1 MKKKTI
7 IISALVASA
16 SLMLLSGCSKKP
28 KAKPTET
35 TPKTT
40 DVAPVSSSETK
51 VIEWNAPTYS
61 WSDDFAKC
69 TATRV
74 SKDSAKTET
83 ETVDAVYSVT
93 KEVECLVSGLG
104 VYTAT
109 FENSA
114 FEIQTHEEEIG
125 AVGHVYDDEN
135 DSTCNKCGAERE
147 QVNNYFISSVGNMVY
162 NGQKQELVEGED
174 FTISFG
180 TAKVYYK
187 IKDAEDSTYK
197 EEAPKYAG
205 DYTAK
210 IVVEET
216 AAYKGINETVDFS
229 IAKKKLSNIVVEREF
244 GAGVSAT
251 MTGSS
256 SSGWG
261 ICSGDTV
268 KIEVKTNAD
277 YSTFAYVG
285 DNKTVISAE
294 IIGDSPSN
302 GSYELPTLNEI
313 VFNIKKAKIDLSKG
327 PVNKSSYNNIWA
339 GTGSSIPRLNFNLSI
354 AGEKAHGWE
363 ATDTIE
369 KWDGASWVSIADDYP
384 AQASYVSANA
394 GKYRIST
401 KITCYDNYEIV
412 GSDTYSLE
420 FETKEA
426 ITLSSIDETV
436 SLEAGEEKV
445 FLVPV
450 TSQDLYSFGSDLP
463 GATIEVYTRSMYGI
477 YSEKLDYYID
487 DLYRPNYS
495 KVLIK
500 VKADTAITNKS
511 IAEDLSYS
519 NRIKLTSSDT
529 DITTTNGAGKW
540 VEYYFTQDDFGEG
553 DFEVVFE
560 RLGNYVYITDEEYYD
575 LELVEDA
582 CTCNIWSQG
591 GEVSILVYLE
601 NDITNGY
608 IHIESV

>member
-40 DVAPVSSSETK
+40 EVAPVSSSETK
-51 VIEWNAPTYS
+51 VIEWNEPTYS
-61 WSDDFAKC
+61 WSEDFTKC

-114 FEIQTHEEEIG
+114 FETQTHEEEIG

-147 QVNNYFISSVGNMVY
+147 QVNNFFIANVGNMVY
-162 NGQKQELVEGED
+162 NGQKQELVADED
-174 FTISFG
+174 FIVSFG
-180 TAKVYYK
+180 TPNVYYK
-187 IKDAEDSTYK
+187 VKGAEDSTYT

-210 IVVEET
+210 IVVKET

-277 YSTFAYVG
+277 YSDVAYVG

-302 GSYELPTLNEI
+302 GSYELPALNEI

-354 AGEKAHGWE
+354 AGEKDHGWE
-363 ATDTIE
+363 ATDFIE
-369 KWDGASWVSIADDYP
+369 KWDGSNWISIGDTYS
-384 AQASYVSANA
+384 AQADYVSKNA

-420 FETKEA
+420 FEVKEIIKLTSVTDK
-426 ITLSSIDETV
+426 ITV
-436 SLEAGEEKV
+436 EAGEEKV
-445 FLVPV
+445 FLV
-450 TSQDLYSFGSDLP
+450 SLDSYHLYEVGNQLGDAEIELFTRDSFG
-463 GATIEVYTRSMYGI
+463 I
-477 YSEKLDYYID
+477 YQNKLDYFFDKTIRCY
-487 DLYRPNYS
+487 YS
-495 KVLIK
+495 DVLVKIKANSKIFNKVIL
-500 VKADTAITNKS
+500 
-511 IAEDLSYS
+511 EDVSYS
-519 NRIKLTSSDT
+519 DRIELTDNET
-529 DITTTNGAGKW
+529 NVTTTNGAGKW
-540 VEYYFTQDDFGEG
+540 LEYYVSFDTYGDGQFDFLFDGLGDYVFFTDEG
-553 DFEVVFE
+553 DYTF
-560 RLGNYVYITDEEYYD
+560 YQ
-575 LELVEDA
+575 VEDGA
-582 CTCNIWSQG
+582 ITGEINYQG
-591 GEVSILVYLE
+591 GEISIIIYLE
-601 NDITNGY
+601 NDITNGSIY
-608 IHIESV
+608 FE

>member
-61 WSDDFAKC
+61 WSEDFAKC

-114 FEIQTHEEEIG
+114 FETQTHEEEIG

-147 QVNNYFISSVGNMVY
+147 QVNNFFIANVGNMVY
-162 NGQKQELVEGED
+162 NGQKQELVADED
-174 FTISFG
+174 FFVSFG
-180 TAKVYYK
+180 TPKVYYK
-187 IKDAEDSTYK
+187 IKDAEDSTYT

-229 IAKKKLSNIVVEREF
+229 ITKKKLSNIIIEREY
-244 GAGVSAT
+244 GPGVSAT

-268 KIEVKTNAD
+268 KIQVKTNAD
-277 YSTFAYVG
+277 YSDVAYVG

-302 GSYELPTLNEI
+302 GSYELPALSEI
-313 VFNIKKAKIDLSKG
+313 IFNIKKAKIDLSKG

-339 GTGSSIPRLNFNLSI
+339 GTGSTIPRLNFNLGI
-354 AGEKAHGWE
+354 VADKAHEWE

-369 KWDGASWVSIADDYP
+369 KLDGASWVSIAGGYS

-420 FETKEA
+420 FEVKE
-426 ITLSSIDETV
+426 ITTLTSVTDKITV
-436 SLEAGEEKV
+436 EAGEEKAFFIPLASYHLFEV
-445 FLVPV
+445 GNQLG
-450 TSQDLYSFGSDLP
+450 D
-463 GATIEVYTRSMYGI
+463 AEIEIFTKDAFGI
-477 YSEKLDYYID
+477 YKNKLDYFFNKTIRCYDSNVLVKIKAK
-487 DLYRPNYS
+487 S
-495 KVLIK
+495 KIFNK
-500 VKADTAITNKS
+500 VIL
-511 IAEDLSYS
+511 EDVSYS
-519 NRIKLTSSDT
+519 DRIELTNDET
-529 DITTTNGAGKW
+529 KVTTTNGAGKW
-540 VEYYFTQDDFGEG
+540 VEYYVSFDTYGDGQFDFLFDGLGDYVFFTDEG
-553 DFEVVFE
+553 DYTF
-560 RLGNYVYITDEEYYD
+560 YQ
-575 LELVEDA
+575 VEDD
-582 CTCNIWSQG
+582 TISGEINYQG
-591 GEVSILVYLE
+591 GEISILIYIE
-601 NDITNGY
+601 NDITNGSIY
-608 IHIESV
+608 FE

>member
-61 WSDDFAKC
+61 WSEDFAKC

-114 FEIQTHEEEIG
+114 FETQTHEEEIG

-147 QVNNYFISSVGNMVY
+147 QVNNFFIANVGNMVY
-162 NGQKQELVEGED
+162 NGQKQELVAEED
-174 FTISFG
+174 FFVSFG
-180 TAKVYYK
+180 TPKVYYK

-210 IVVEET
+210 IVVKET

-229 IAKKKLSNIVVEREF
+229 IAKKKLSNIVVEREY
-244 GAGVSAT
+244 GPGVSAT
-251 MTGSS
+251 ITGSS

-268 KIEVKTNAD
+268 KIQVKTNAD
-277 YSTFAYVG
+277 YSDVAYVG

-302 GSYELPTLNEI
+302 GSYELPALSEI
-313 VFNIKKAKIDLSKG
+313 IFNIKKAKIDLSKG

-339 GTGSSIPRLNFNLSI
+339 GTGSTIPRLNFNLGI
-354 AGEKAHGWE
+354 VADKAHEWE

-369 KWDGASWVSIADDYP
+369 KLDGASWVSIAGGYS

-420 FETKEA
+420 FEVKE
-426 ITLSSIDETV
+426 ITTLTSVTDKITV
-436 SLEAGEEKV
+436 EAGEEKAFFIPLASYHLFEV
-445 FLVPV
+445 GNQLG
-450 TSQDLYSFGSDLP
+450 D
-463 GATIEVYTRSMYGI
+463 AEIEIFTKDAFGI
-477 YSEKLDYYID
+477 YKNKLDYFFNKTIRCYDSNVLVKIKAK
-487 DLYRPNYS
+487 S
-495 KVLIK
+495 KIFNK
-500 VKADTAITNKS
+500 VIL
-511 IAEDLSYS
+511 EDVSYS
-519 NRIKLTSSDT
+519 DRIELTDNET
-529 DITTTNGAGKW
+529 NVTTTNGAGKW
-540 VEYYFTQDDFGEG
+540 VEYYVSFDTYGDGQFDFLFDGLGDYVFFTDEG
-553 DFEVVFE
+553 DYTF
-560 RLGNYVYITDEEYYD
+560 YQ
-575 LELVEDA
+575 VEDD
-582 CTCNIWSQG
+582 TISGEINYQG
-591 GEVSILVYLE
+591 GEISILIYIE
-601 NDITNGY
+601 NDITNGSIY
-608 IHIESV
+608 FE

>member
-35 TPKTT
+35 EPKTT
-40 DVAPVSSSETK
+40 EVAPQTSTETT
-51 VIEWNAPTYS
+51 VVEWNAPTYS
-61 WSDDFAKC
+61 WSEDFTKC

-83 ETVDAVYSVT
+83 ETVDVVYSVT
-93 KEVECLVSGLG
+93 QEVECLVSGLG

-114 FEIQTHEEEIG
+114 FETQTHEEEIG

-135 DSTCNKCGAERE
+135 DSICNKCGAERE

-187 IKDAEDSTYK
+187 IKDAEDSTYT

-229 IAKKKLSNIVVEREF
+229 IAKKKLSNIVIEREY
-244 GAGVSAT
+244 GPGVSAT
-251 MTGSS
+251 MTGGY

-268 KIEVKTNAD
+268 KIQVKTNAD
-277 YSTFAYVG
+277 YSTVAYVG

-302 GSYELPTLNEI
+302 GSYELPALNEI
-313 VFNIKKAKIDLSKG
+313 VFNIKKAKINLSNG
-327 PVNKSSYNNIWA
+327 PVNWSSYNNIWA
-339 GTGSSIPRLNFNLSI
+339 GTGSAIPRLNFNLGLV
-354 AGEKAHGWE
+354 GEKAHDWE

-369 KWDGASWVSIADDYP
+369 KWDGANWVSIGDNYST
-384 AQASYVSANA
+384 QSSYASANA

-401 KITCYDNYEIV
+401 KITCYDNFEIV
-412 GSDTYSLE
+412 GSDTYLLE
-420 FETKEA
+420 FEVKEI
-426 ITLSSIDETV
+426 ITLTSVTDKITI
-436 SLEAGEEKV
+436 EAGEEKAFV
-445 FLVPV
+445 IPL
-450 TSQDLYSFGSDLP
+450 TSYHLFEVGNQLGD
-463 GATIEVYTRSMYGI
+463 AEIEIFTKDGWGI
-477 YSEKLDYYID
+477 YQNKLDYFFDKTIRCY
-487 DLYRPNYS
+487 YS
-495 KVLIK
+495 NVLVKIKANSKIFNKVIF
-500 VKADTAITNKS
+500 
-511 IAEDLSYS
+511 EDVSYS
-519 NRIKLTSSDT
+519 DRIELTDNET
-529 DITTTNGAGKW
+529 NVTTTNGAGKW
-540 VEYYFTQDDFGEG
+540 VEYYVSFDTYGDGQFDFLFDGLGDYVFFTDEG
-553 DFEVVFE
+553 DYTF
-560 RLGNYVYITDEEYYD
+560 YQ
-575 LELVEDA
+575 VEDDA
-582 CTCNIWSQG
+582 ISGEINYQG
-591 GEVSILVYLE
+591 GEISIIIYLE
-601 NDITNGY
+601 NDITNGSIY
-608 IHIESV
+608 FE

>member
-40 DVAPVSSSETK
+40 EVAPVSSSETK

-61 WSDDFAKC
+61 WSEDFSKC

-83 ETVDAVYSVT
+83 ETVDAVYSIT

-114 FEIQTHEEEIG
+114 FETQTHEEEIG

-187 IKDAEDSTYK
+187 IKDAEDSTYT

-229 IAKKKLSNIVVEREF
+229 IAKKKLSNIVVEREY

-251 MTGSS
+251 MTGGY

-268 KIEVKTNAD
+268 KIQVKTNAD
-277 YSTFAYVG
+277 YSNVAYVG

-302 GSYELPTLNEI
+302 GSYELPALNEI
-313 VFNIKKAKIDLSKG
+313 VFNIKKAKINLSNG
-327 PVNKSSYNNIWA
+327 PVNWSAYNNIWA
-339 GTGSSIPRLNFNLSI
+339 GTGSAIPRLNFNLGLV
-354 AGEKAHGWE
+354 GEKAHDWE
-363 ATDTIE
+363 ATDFIE
-369 KWDGASWVSIADDYP
+369 KWDGTSWVSIGDTYS
-384 AQASYVSANA
+384 AQANYVSANA

-401 KITCYDNYEIV
+401 KITCYDNYEMV

-420 FETKEA
+420 FEVKEI
-426 ITLSSIDETV
+426 ITLTSVNDKITV
-436 SLEAGEEKV
+436 EAGEEKA
-445 FLVPV
+445 FFIPL
-450 TSQDLYSFGSDLP
+450 GSYHLFEVGNQLGD
-463 GATIEVYTRSMYGI
+463 AEIEIFTKDGLGI
-477 YSEKLDYYID
+477 YRNKLDYFFDKTIRCY
-487 DLYRPNYS
+487 YS
-495 KVLIK
+495 NVLVKIKANSKIFNKVIL
-500 VKADTAITNKS
+500 
-511 IAEDLSYS
+511 EDVSYS
-519 NRIKLTSSDT
+519 DRIELTDNET
-529 DITTTNGAGKW
+529 IVTTTNGAGKW
-540 VEYYFTQDDFGEG
+540 LEYYVSFDTYGDGQFDFLFDGLGDYVFFTDEG
-553 DFEVVFE
+553 DYTF
-560 RLGNYVYITDEEYYD
+560 YQ
-575 LELVEDA
+575 VEDGA
-582 CTCNIWSQG
+582 ISGEINYQG
-591 GEVSILVYLE
+591 GEISIIIYLE
-601 NDITNGY
+601 NDITNGSIY
-608 IHIESV
+608 FE